1 MLTGN
6 EHAYAYIF
14 SIPVDFLLFF
24 FLFFYFFQ
32 LSSFE
37 LTREDLEFRATLEVL
52 DFPNSQL
59 KYF

>member
-14 SIPVDFLLFF
+14 SIPVD